1 MNIVQGDTVVFTVT
15 IDDYDYD
22 ENDVVKFAL
31 ASDRDGQAIIEKTM
45 TYDSQSGEYSVELT
59 PAETAQLIAD
69 ERYWFDIGIQPSDGK
84 FYRVI
89 KCMELW
95 ILPGYARGS
104 TE

>member
-1 MNIVQGDTVVFTVT
+1 MYIVQGDTVVFTVT

-45 TYDSQSGEYSVELT
+45 TYNSESGEYSVELT
-59 PAETAQLIAD
+59 PAETTQLDAD
-69 ERYWFDIGIQPSDGK
+69 ERYWFDIGIQLSDGK

-89 KCMELW
+89 ECTELW
-95 ILPGYARGS
+95 ILPGYARVN
-104 TE
+104 T